1 VAHSVLES
9 KAAGPPAATRLNRQ
23 LAQASRDADGLT
35 KKYKETFGGSG
46 EKAANKAVAK
56 AASSK
61 TFDDAERKERE
72 KLAVLEEKRSRSPQ
86 AGGSRSPSHEHLS
99 AKPVKPVPRKG
110 TTHSVAEQLS
120 SQLDVAKKER
130 EALFQE
136 QERAAEERADLKRQM
151 AELARRPP
159 SQ

>member
-1 VAHSVLES
+1 MDRYREAFTEAPGGAEVPES
-9 KAAGPPAATRLNRQ
+9 KEAAE
-23 LAQASRDADGLT
+23 
-35 KKYKETFGGSG
+35 KKKKAK
-46 EKAANKAVAK
+46 KAAAK